1 MSNSPFEQHLE
12 ITTDNTKAVDALAE
26 VCELSRQ
33 QIKAVMQKGA
43 VWQTRGKHTQRLRRA
58 SKTLKAGDQLHL
70 YYNPQ
75 VLQQEPTPAQ
85 LIADEG
91 AYSVWFKPYGMY
103 SQGTKWGDHCAIDRW
118 VEQHLQPER
127 PAFVV
132 HRLDRAATGLILIA
146 HQKRSAAAL
155 SQLFE
160 QRQLTK
166 AYRVLVRGQYADQ
179 PCTYNTPID
188 GRPAVSHARL
198 IAFNADKQQS
208 LLEVTIET
216 GRKHQ
221 IRRHLA
227 AAGFPVMGDR
237 LHGTDEKDGGV
248 DLQLCAY
255 RLEFTCPFSS
265 EKRCYQLPDALSP
278 LL

>member
-1 MSNSPFEQHLE
+1 MSNTPFEQHLE
-12 ITTDNTKAVDALAE
+12 ISADNTKAVDALAAA
-26 VCELSRQ
+26 CQLSKQ

-58 SKTLKAGDQLHL
+58 SKILKTGDQLHL
-70 YYNPQ
+70 YYNPH
-75 VLQQEPTPAQ
+75 VLQQAPTAAQ

-91 AYSVWFKPYGMY
+91 IFSVWFKPYGMY

-118 VEQHLQPER
+118 AEQHLQPER

-166 AYRVLVRGQYADQ
+166 TYRVIVHGRYADQ
-179 PCTYNTPID
+179 PGTYNTPID

-198 IAFNADKQQS
+198 IASDTAKQQS

-227 AAGFPVMGDR
+227 EAGFPVVGDR

-255 RLEFTCPFSS
+255 RLAFTCPLSR

-278 LL
+278 RL